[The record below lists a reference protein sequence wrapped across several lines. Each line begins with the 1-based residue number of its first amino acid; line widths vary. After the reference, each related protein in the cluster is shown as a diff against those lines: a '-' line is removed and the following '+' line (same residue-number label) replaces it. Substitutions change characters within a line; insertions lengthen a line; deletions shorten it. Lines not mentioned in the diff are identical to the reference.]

1 MIKTRNKLINQ
12 RIVIAQGKWY
22 TICWHLSIF
31 GNTKTC
37 TITCYSTISWTRK
50 LVKEQGME
58 MIMEKKRLTF
68 ILVTVLTK
76 LNVLSWC
83 DFSCSCSWS
92 CNQDCHWLTYATKCM
107 CEHLKTCRNYS
118 LQIVRKYRWL
128 TESRHT
134 SGILAPKFAD
144 GSQWRI
150 YIISTP
156 NRRIVSIGQIGQSY

>member
-68 ILVTVLTK
+68 IWVTVLTK

-144 GSQWRI
+144 GSQWSLHEET
-150 YIISTP
+150 YIWW
-156 NRRIVSIGQIGQSY
+156 VCC